1 MSKYF
6 EEGMPLPAFERDT
19 QEFWDGC
26 REHKLLI
33 QRCDP
38 CGEYRHTP
46 TPACSQCPSF
56 EHSLVESAG
65 LGEVWSFIIVPHAV
79 HPAVRATTPYN
90 AVIVQLND
98 CGGVKLTSNV
108 INCKNEDLYIGM
120 PVKVTW
126 EDRDDD
132 LTVYRFEPAG

>member
-1 MSKYF
+1 MGKYF

-19 QEFWDGC
+19 QEFWEGC
-26 REHKLLI
+26 KQHKLLV
-33 QRCDP
+33 QR
-38 CGEYRHTP
+38 
-46 TPACSQCPSF
+46 CSQCGAYRFAPTPVCSQCLSF
-56 EHSLVESAG
+56 KYSYVESPG
-65 LGEVWSFIIVPHAV
+65 LAEVWSFILVPHAV

-120 PVKVTW
+120 PVKVVW
-126 EDRDDD
+126 EDRDDG